1 MSSTSEAKNKKQPLD
16 EAVDLFASI
25 MVSLIDEVGLAKK
38 ESQRV
43 ISNLSNNNGTNQKN
57 NRVLPTQL

>member
-43 ISNLSNNNGTNQKN
+43 ISNLSNNNGTNQ
-57 NRVLPTQL
+57 L